1 MSRLTIADKRLEFCI
16 KNKDAFNKLY
26 RSMSMSAH
34 HRPTRSNISSSFSC
48 KFAQFLLIVLF
59 YVDNPEINYFI
70 LNYDTIPKKSE
81 DFRIISGNI
90 GSYIYKLFM
99 NLSPRNNPVSS
110 NYANFNEITELTNL
124 DCDLFIRGDN
134 YVVYPLCIYSDKRH
148 ESDYSDYT
156 ISHYF
161 TLIYDIQN
169 KKNYINSSYG
179 IDEDPNGVPNIT
191 IEIDE
196 EYFILIMNIF
206 SNRSIKTDQDSYNE
220 ARQFVR
226 IYFLPEEII
235 DEDVFNK
242 EMSKIRESRIG
253 IINNYT
259 NIIDIALRDIALRTR
274 DRDRTGGKKY
284 KKIKTRKIKTRKI
297 KTRKIKTKKIK
308 TRKIKTIKRLKKAK
322 KSKSKA

>member
-1 MSRLTIADKRLEFCI
+1 MSEQPTIADKRLEFFI
-16 KNKDAFNKLY
+16 KNKDAFNELY
-26 RSMSMSAH
+26 RSMSMSAF

-70 LNYDTIPKKSE
+70 LNYDTIPKRSE
-81 DFRIISGNI
+81 DFEIISGKI

-124 DCDLFIRGDN
+124 EYAPFIRGGN

-148 ESDYSDYT
+148 ESDYT

-161 TLIYDIQN
+161 TLIYDRPN
-169 KKNYINSSYG
+169 NKNYINSSYG
-179 IDEDPNGVPNIT
+179 FDENTNGVPNIT
-191 IEIDE
+191 REIDE
-196 EYFILIMNIF
+196 EYFISIMNIF
-206 SNRSIKTDQDSYNE
+206 SNRSIERDDDDDDSSYNE
-220 ARQFVR
+220 ASQFVR

-259 NIIDIALRDIALRTR
+259 NIINSALINIALRTR
-274 DRDRTGGKKY
+274 DRDRDRIGGKKY
-284 KKIKTRKIKTRKI
+284 KKIKTIKIKTRKIKTRKM
-297 KTRKIKTKKIK
+297 K